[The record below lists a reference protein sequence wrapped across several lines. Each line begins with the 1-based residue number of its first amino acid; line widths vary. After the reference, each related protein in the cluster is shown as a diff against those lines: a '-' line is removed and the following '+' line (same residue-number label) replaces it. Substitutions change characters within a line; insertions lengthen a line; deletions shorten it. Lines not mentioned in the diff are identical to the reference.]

1 MALFDPF
8 GDGKREE
15 DVSMPT
21 FGSFETNSK
30 SNAFDPFGTEKVKD
44 TEMPTFGSF
53 ETTKK
58 TSFDPFGTEP
68 ERDTEMPT
76 FGSFETSKKES
87 FDPFGTETKR
97 DTEMPTFQSFGP
109 EKSATETSPE
119 VKQTL
124 NSNTPVKSNLDQG
137 TAKRNDASSEVGHNV
152 TASMTTSSE
161 TKQRQ
166 NERTSL
172 SESLASVRTLLK
184 PIQCGPTTLNFD
196 PNLAKVD
203 IPPPVKFSKTPLAQE
218 LVTFCQQA
226 LKHTF
231 VFQT

>member
-1 MALFDPF
+1 
-8 GDGKREE
+8 
-15 DVSMPT
+15 MPT
-21 FGSFETNSK
+21 FGSFETNSE

-53 ETTKK
+53 KTTNKAA
-58 TSFDPFGTEP
+58 FDPFGTEP

-87 FDPFGTETKR
+87 FAPFGTETR
-97 DTEMPTFQSFGP
+97 RNAEMPTFEPFAP
-109 EKSATETSPE
+109 ENSATEMSIE
-119 VKQTL
+119 VKETPSP
-124 NSNTPVKSNLDQG
+124 NSSVPVTPNLDQ
-137 TAKRNDASSEVGHNV
+137 TTSNRNDTSLEVGHNV
-152 TASMTTSSE
+152 SVLINTSFE

-172 SESLASVRTLLK
+172 SEALTSVRTLLK
-184 PIQCGPTTLNFD
+184 PIQGNPTTLNFD

-231 VFQT
+231 VFQSE